1 MDKYGCHA
9 DLPVRL
15 VKENHFGMAI
25 QKENIFV
32 RKQFF
37 GHQNVQVQLVT
48 CKYQRTNIYEEKTL
62 YYSTPTLMGRT
73 LCFMTW
79 ALHVQRSDK
88 LKVEELKLLK
98 VVQGDGGGFRQQKY
112 GRSHPSR
119 PEPRMP
125 IA

>member
-1 MDKYGCHA
+1 LDKYGCHA

-62 YYSTPTLMGRT
+62 YYSTPTLMGREG
-73 LCFMTW
+73 LSV
-79 ALHVQRSDK
+79 L
-88 LKVEELKLLK
+88 
-98 VVQGDGGGFRQQKY
+98 
-112 GRSHPSR
+112 
-119 PEPRMP
+119 
-125 IA
+125 

>member
-1 MDKYGCHA
+1 M
-9 DLPVRL
+9 
-15 VKENHFGMAI
+15 KENHFGMAI

-48 CKYQRTNIYEEKTL
+48 CKYQRTNIYEEKKL

-98 VVQGDGGGFRQQKY
+98 VVQGDGGFANKNMAGPALPALSQECQ
-112 GRSHPSR
+112 SLDL
-119 PEPRMP
+119 
-125 IA
+125 